1 MSSTNTS
8 RNGATNNTETKNGQ
22 EQKIPKEQEE
32 ALQFLILIIAAV
44 VAWALMYFRSYVFW
58 IVWVLITHVLVFGIM
73 VYAGAYVPG
82 LSRFFGPQRGP
93 RQSIVDHN
101 KMWYDYMTS
110 FGTLTYGFMYYMGL
124 SALDYGAGGYL
135 IWTYHKSECFS
146 FLVYYLID
154 LPTYFIGTIM
164 WVLLLLVGHITLI
177 ISLFY
182 ILSSTNWVGPDIA
195 DGGDDPRWMGF
206 DDLDFLNGEK
216 NNVGDKNMT
225 MEQARSYLGLKT
237 DVVYDRKSMRKQY
250 HKVCAKWHPD
260 KNPNNIRAKAYFQ
273 KIQDAYELLGP
284 KAMRNNRLRELGKIS
299 FQAISAYSV
308 FDLLVSYIFGYGT
321 IWIYKWP
328 TFWFIWLE
336 VMHCLLAYALQLI
349 VKSVA
354 TMPKIFSTWINIL
367 MLVSII
373 SFFDYAMGSNIIWIE
388 NWPFP
393 YLIAAPSQIP
403 GLIDS
408 LPFNAL
414 WLFRVYCSVRMLLR
428 GFVNVSVQNI
438 DFPEKYTGDEK
449 DHADAIVIFNGFLN
463 ICFTLILIALDYYMY
478 QNSGWIW
485 RSRKESG
492 WFFVI
497 LSFFWSY
504 FGLDITQAIGHESW
518 GDFLVGF
525 TVLAPSHTTWFD
537 AFMLGVGIYV
547 FMRIQ
552 RGIIYTDFA
561 LRLLRDSPFGPSIL
575 NFAKDLRQMAEAEI
589 EKQKEEEEKRKQE
602 EDKNIEKNILP
613 ANVDLSYKDG
623 DDSNKKFS

>member
-177 ISLFY
+177 ISLSY

-206 DDLDFLNGEK
+206 DDL

-260 KNPNNIRAKAYFQ
+260 KNPNHANAKEYFQ
-273 KIQDAYELLGP
+273 IIQDAYELLGP

-438 DFPEKYTGDEK
+438 AFPEKYTGDEK

-504 FGLDITQAIGHESW
+504 YGLDITQAIGHESW
-518 GDFLVGF
+518 GEFL
-525 TVLAPSHTTWFD
+525 
-537 AFMLGVGIYV
+537 
-547 FMRIQ
+547 
-552 RGIIYTDFA
+552 
-561 LRLLRDSPFGPSIL
+561 
-575 NFAKDLRQMAEAEI
+575 
-589 EKQKEEEEKRKQE
+589 EEEKRKQE

-613 ANVDLSYKDG
+613 ANVDLSNKDG